1 MKARTIVLTPTSG
14 KMRAKLVVGMAIAAP
29 SAVHRVFMSNP

>member
-14 KMRAKLVVGMAIAAP
+14 KMPAKLAVGMAKPAP
-29 SAVHRVFMSNP
+29 SAVHAVFTGKV